1 MYTIKQAAA
10 RSGLS
15 VPTVRVWERR
25 YGVVSPERTASGY
38 RLYDD
43 HAIDRLTAMR
53 HLVEREGVRPSQ
65 AAEQILAPGAD
76 LAALVA
82 GARMVTGAADVTP
95 TVVPRHSG
103 ELVSSFIAAAMG
115 LDVAAMERVLDDA
128 FAGERFEAAVEHVVF
143 PAMRAVGDRWSAG
156 ELDVAME
163 HAASETIRRRLT
175 RFADAA
181 AETAEPEVVVGLP
194 PGGRHEIGA
203 LAFAIAARRH
213 GLAVLYLG
221 ADVPVASWLVAVE
234 ASGATVVVIGAID
247 GSDVPAASEVVAALR
262 ESPRPIAVALGGRRA
277 DGVDGT
283 AGAIVLP
290 DGLQDAVEVVE
301 GMIHRGAVPRS

>member
-15 VPTVRVWERR
+15 VPTVRAWERR
-25 YGVVSPERTASGY
+25 YGVVSPQRTVTGY

-43 HAIDRLTAMR
+43 NAIDLLTAMR

-82 GARMVTGAADVTP
+82 GARAATTAADVAAI
-95 TVVPRHSG
+95 VVPRHSD
-103 ELVSSFIAAAMG
+103 ELVSSFIAAAME
-115 LDVAAMERVLDDA
+115 LDVAAMERALDDA

-143 PAMRAVGDRWSAG
+143 PVLRAVGDRWSAG

-175 RFADAA
+175 RFSDAA
-181 AETAEPEVVVGLP
+181 PETAEPEVVVGLP

-213 GLAVLYLG
+213 GIAVLYLG

-234 ASGATVVVIGAID
+234 TSGATVVVIGAID
-247 GSDVPAASEVVAALR
+247 ASDVRAASEVVAALR
-262 ESPRPIAVALGGRRA
+262 ASPRPITVAMGGPRA
-277 DGVDGT
+277 GSVDGA
-283 AGAIVLP
+283 AGPVVLP
-290 DGLQDAVEVVE
+290 DGLADAVRAV
-301 GMIHRGAVPRS
+301 GQMLQRGVAGPP